1 VCRPAAARTIVMPAR
16 LVFRLVRFVIG
27 VGFAVVS
34 RVVRVVVISVSLSLV
49 VDRVV
54 VLVIGRSD
62 ACESI

>member
-27 VGFAVVS
+27 FRFAVVS
-34 RVVRVVVISVSLSLV
+34 RVVRVVVISVSSWLAV
-49 VDRVV
+49 HRVF
-54 VLVIGRSD
+54 VLVIGRSH